1 MKLFFLVFSLKIA
14 LKIFFFLNDKMSPKV
29 LNQLINFVG
38 DGENGKTI
46 YNIKESLKNL
56 YMKREKGASNFEGQ

>member
-1 MKLFFLVFSLKIA
+1 
-14 LKIFFFLNDKMSPKV
+14 MSPKV